1 MLFNKWIILIILTQ
15 VIFKFD
21 GMKAQVTIKDLARE
35 LNISPS
41 TVSRALKDHP
51 DISPETKRVV
61 KELAITMNYQPNLM
75 AQGLRKS
82 KSNTIGVIV
91 PEFIHFF
98 FSTVIAGIEDVAHGR
113 GYNVMMTRSAE
124 DYDREVENVHALWN
138 SRVDGLL
145 VSFSKNTFSFD
156 HFHQMID
163 NGLPVVCFDRSTD
176 ELACS
181 SVVVD
186 DHDGAFMAV
195 ELLIAKGC
203 KRIVHL
209 AGPKSILISRE
220 RYRGYVD
227 CLTKHNIA
235 VDEALI
241 ISCPEGEYEESRQK
255 ISELIKTVDD
265 IDGIFAN
272 HDMAALGAIGGLQ
285 ENGIEVPDQVKVI
298 GFSDWQFSHLV
309 KPQISTIAQPGFEMG
324 QKAAR
329 LLIDEIE
336 SGVMLGIQIELKTN
350 LIERE
355 ST

>member
-1 MLFNKWIILIILTQ
+1 
-15 VIFKFD
+15 
-21 GMKAQVTIKDLARE
+21 MKAQVTIKDLARE

-61 KELAITMNYQPNLM
+61 KELAISMNYQPNLM

-98 FSTVIAGIEDVAHGR
+98 FSTVIAGIEDEAYGR
-113 GYNVMMTRSAE
+113 GYHVMMTRSAE
-124 DYDREVENVHALWN
+124 EYEREVKNVHALWN

-145 VSFSKNTFSFD
+145 ISFSKNTFSFD
-156 HFHQMID
+156 HFRQMID
-163 NGLPVVCFDRSTD
+163 NGLPIVFFDRSTD
-176 ELACS
+176 ELGCS
-181 SVVVD
+181 KVVVD
-186 DHDGAFMAV
+186 DRDGAFNAV
-195 ELLIAKGC
+195 ELLISKGC

-209 AGPKSILISRE
+209 AGPKSLLISRE

-227 CLTKHNIA
+227 CLKKHNIDI
-235 VDEALI
+235 DEALI
-241 ISCPEGEYEESRQK
+241 IPCPEGEYEESRQK
-255 ISELIKTVDD
+255 ILELIKTVDD

-272 HDMAALGAIGGLQ
+272 HDMAALGAIAALQ
-285 ENGIEVPDQVKVI
+285 ENGIKVPEQVKVI

-309 KPQISTIAQPGFEMG
+309 KPQLSTIAQPGFEMG
-324 QKAAR
+324 QEAAR

-336 SGVMLGIQIELKTN
+336 SGIMLGVQTELKTN